1 MAIINKGKTF
11 ANGEQLTA
19 DKLNQVID
27 NATFTASAV
36 DNVSTQLSSG
46 AIIVKDGGVTTAKL
60 NNGGVTTAKIADSN
74 VTTAKI
80 LDANV
85 TKAKIENLSDYT
97 VLGNVSG
104 GAAAPAEVSILD
116 EDDMASDSD
125 TAIATQQSIKAYV
138 DNVISV
144 FTKSFESAEQNIPAA
159 NDAVLTISHGLG
171 EIPKLMEMVYR
182 CKTNDN
188 GWIAGDEIVTNS
200 QTDSGYGHWSVVKNI
215 TEVKFRG
222 VSNKRRFAHGTSSN
236 TAFTPD
242 SPNWKIV
249 FRAYA

>member
-1 MAIINKGKTF
+1 MAAISKGTTF
-11 ANGEQLTA
+11 ATGDQVTA
-19 DKLNQVID
+19 LSLNNLVD
-27 NATFTASAV
+27 NSTFASGAV
-36 DNVSTQLSSG
+36 DNTSTQLSSG
-46 AIIVKDGGVTTAKL
+46 AIIVKDGGVTTAKI
-60 NNGGVTTAKIADSN
+60 NDAAVTTAKINDGA

-138 DNVISV
+138 DNVSV
-144 FTKSFESAEQNIPAA
+144 FTKSFESAEQNVPAA
-159 NDAVLTISHGLG
+159 NAAVLTISHGLG

-188 GWIAGDEIVTNS
+188 GWIAGDEIVTHS
-200 QTDSGYGHWSVVKNI
+200 QSDTSLGHWSVVKNSA
-215 TEVKFRG
+215 EVKFRG
-222 VSNKRRFAHGTSSN
+222 VYSQRQFAHGTSSN
-236 TAFTPD
+236 TSFFPA

>member
-1 MAIINKGKTF
+1 MAIINKGKSF
-11 ANGEQLTA
+11 ADGEQLTA

-27 NATFTASAV
+27 NATFTTSAV
-36 DNVSTQLSSG
+36 DNVSTQLSGG
-46 AIIVKDGGVTTAKL
+46 AIIVKDSGVTTAKI

-80 LDANV
+80 ADANV

-138 DNVISV
+138 DNVSV
-144 FTKSFESAEQNIPAA
+144 FTKSFESTEQTIPAA
-159 NDAVLTISHGLG
+159 NAAVLTISHGLG

-188 GWIAGDEIVTNS
+188 GWIAGDEIVTHS
-200 QTDSGYGHWSVVKNI
+200 QSDAGLGDWSVVKNSA
-215 TEVKFRG
+215 EVKFRG
-222 VSNKRRFAHGTSSN
+222 AFSQRAFAHGTTVN
-236 TAFTPD
+236 GRFFPA

>member
-1 MAIINKGKTF
+1 MAIINKGKSF

-27 NATFTASAV
+27 NATFTTSAV
-36 DNVSTQLSSG
+36 DNVSTQLAG
-46 AIIVKDGGVTTAKL
+46 EAIIVKDGGVTTAKI
-60 NNGGVTTAKIADSN
+60 NDAAVTTAKINDGA

-138 DNVISV
+138 DNVSV
-144 FTKSFESAEQNIPAA
+144 FTKSFESAEQNVPAA
-159 NDAVLTISHGLG
+159 NAAVLTISHSLG

-188 GWIAGDEIVTNS
+188 GWIAGDEIVTHS
-200 QTDSGYGHWSVVKNI
+200 QSDSSLGHWSVVKNSA
-215 TEVKFRG
+215 EVKFRG
-222 VSNKRRFAHGTSSN
+222 VYSQRRFAHGTSSN
-236 TAFTPD
+236 ISFFPA